1 MKDIDDGTIN
11 QYKWLKIAQA
21 LILIVLGLI
30 FVLTAWLSEDGVN
43 NALSYCLGVVFAAYG
58 TVNIVA
64 GYLLHRTALNSPV
77 FIGLLAIAFSVIFFY
92 KSELLAQI
100 LSPFLIT
107 LLIGVSIL
115 LIVNG
120 VDKILSSNKTKKKI
134 ALEKAKEDG
143 KDFELIKRLGNS
155 VHQDV
160 KSAVI
165 AFVVA
170 ALVIAMSVVYLY
182 FYLTQKAQVEKY
194 LVIAVGI
201 ATFILGIASMVSV
214 LRKIR
219 STKDF
224 LMEEKMKEQTP
235 TYNDSDEVRN
245 TDVRIIDISELKSKR
260 TRRRKAL
267 PKPKAEEEG
276 EKEEQSAVS
285 GDGLDGD

>member
-92 KSELLAQI
+92 KSDLLAQI

-267 PKPKAEEEG
+267 PKPKAEEED
-276 EKEEQSAVS
+276 EKEELSAVS

>member
-92 KSELLAQI
+92 KSDLLAQI

-115 LIVNG
+115 LVVNG

-267 PKPKAEEEG
+267 PKPKAEEED
-276 EKEEQSAVS
+276 EKEELSAVS

>member
-92 KSELLAQI
+92 KSDLLAQI

-115 LIVNG
+115 LVVNG
-120 VDKILSSNKTKKKI
+120 VDKILSSKKTKKKI

-170 ALVIAMSVVYLY
+170 ALVIAMSIVYLY
-182 FYLTQKAQVEKY
+182 FYVTQKAQVEKY

-267 PKPKAEEEG
+267 PKPKVEETG
-276 EKEEQSAVS
+276 EKEELSAVS
-285 GDGLDGD
+285 GDELDGD

>member
-115 LIVNG
+115 LVVNG

-170 ALVIAMSVVYLY
+170 ALVIVMSVVYLY
-182 FYLTQKAQVEKY
+182 FYVTQKAQVEKY

-224 LMEEKMKEQTP
+224 LMEEKMREQTP

-267 PKPKAEEEG
+267 PKPKAEGEG
-276 EKEEQSAVS
+276 EKEEMSAVS

>member
-115 LIVNG
+115 LVVNG

-143 KDFELIKRLGNS
+143 KDFELIKRLGDS

-170 ALVIAMSVVYLY
+170 ALVIAMSIVYLY
-182 FYLTQKAQVEKY
+182 FYVTQKAQVEKY

-267 PKPKAEEEG
+267 PKPKAEEED
-276 EKEEQSAVS
+276 EKEELSAVS

>member
-92 KSELLAQI
+92 KSDLLAQI

-115 LIVNG
+115 LVVNG

-170 ALVIAMSVVYLY
+170 ALVIAMSIVYLY
-182 FYLTQKAQVEKY
+182 FYVTQKAQVEKY

-267 PKPKAEEEG
+267 PKPKAEEED
-276 EKEEQSAVS
+276 EKEELSAVS

>member
-115 LIVNG
+115 LVVNG

-182 FYLTQKAQVEKY
+182 FYVTQKAQVEKY

-224 LMEEKMKEQTP
+224 LMEEKMREQTP

-267 PKPKAEEEG
+267 PKPKAEGEG
-276 EKEEQSAVS
+276 EKEEMSAVS

>member
-1 MKDIDDGTIN
+1 MKDIDEGTIN

-92 KSELLAQI
+92 KSDLLAQI

-115 LIVNG
+115 LVVNG

-276 EKEEQSAVS
+276 EEEELSAIS

>member
-92 KSELLAQI
+92 KSDLLAQI

-170 ALVIAMSVVYLY
+170 ALVIAMSIVYLY
-182 FYLTQKAQVEKY
+182 FYVTQKAQVEKY

-267 PKPKAEEEG
+267 PKPKAEEGG
-276 EKEEQSAVS
+276 EKEELSAVS

>member
-115 LIVNG
+115 LVVNG

-170 ALVIAMSVVYLY
+170 ALVIAMSIVYLY
-182 FYLTQKAQVEKY
+182 FYVTQKAQVEKY

-267 PKPKAEEEG
+267 PKPKAEEED
-276 EKEEQSAVS
+276 EKEELSAVS

>member
-115 LIVNG
+115 LVVNG

-182 FYLTQKAQVEKY
+182 FYVTQKAQVEKY

-219 STKDF
+219 NTKDF
-224 LMEEKMKEQTP
+224 LMEEKMREQTP

-267 PKPKAEEEG
+267 PKPKAEGEG
-276 EKEEQSAVS
+276 EKEEMSAVS

>member
-92 KSELLAQI
+92 KSDLLAQI

-115 LIVNG
+115 LVVNG

>member
-92 KSELLAQI
+92 KSDLLAQI

-115 LIVNG
+115 LVVNG
-120 VDKILSSNKTKKKI
+120 VDKILSSKKTKKKI

-267 PKPKAEEEG
+267 PKPKVEETG
-276 EKEEQSAVS
+276 EKEELSAVS
-285 GDGLDGD
+285 GDELDGD

>member
-1 MKDIDDGTIN
+1 MKDIDEGTIN

-92 KSELLAQI
+92 KSDLLAQI

-115 LIVNG
+115 LVVNG

-276 EKEEQSAVS
+276 EKEELSAVS

>member
-1 MKDIDDGTIN
+1 MKDIDEGTIN

-92 KSELLAQI
+92 KSDLLAQI

-115 LIVNG
+115 LVVNG

-276 EKEEQSAVS
+276 EKEKLSAVS